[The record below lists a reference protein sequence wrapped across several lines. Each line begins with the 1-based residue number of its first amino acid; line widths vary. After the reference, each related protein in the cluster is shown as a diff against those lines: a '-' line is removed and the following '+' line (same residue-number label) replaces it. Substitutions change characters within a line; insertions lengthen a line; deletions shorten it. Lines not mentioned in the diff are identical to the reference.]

1 MSVDPL
7 HGLEDEL
14 RVALEKI
21 AATSD
26 LSALESL
33 RVGYLGRRGL
43 MNARFAGLGQMSPE
57 GRSFAGDK
65 LNEAKRRLEHAL
77 TVQIEA
83 VTVPTAEID
92 ATLPG
97 RHLEPGHLHP
107 LTTFSRRILSI
118 WRSLGYDV
126 HDGPE
131 LESAFFN
138 FDGLNVP
145 PDHPARDVQDT
156 FFVTGPDD
164 LVLRTHAS
172 TVQLRWATTHRR
184 QPPFRVVEVGKVYRH
199 EATDATHESMF
210 FQCDGVLVDRHVSM
224 AHLITTL
231 KTFINRLYPDRKVR
245 IRPSFFPF
253 VEPGIELDLW
263 WEVPGREGRWLEIL
277 GAGLVHPHV
286 IRAMGLKPT
295 EWQGFAF
302 GMGLDRLA
310 MIEFGLPDIR
320 LLYRGRLD
328 VLRQF

>member
-7 HGLEDEL
+7 HGLDDEV
-14 RVALEKI
+14 RVAVGRI

-26 LSALESL
+26 AAELESL
-33 RVGYLGRRGL
+33 RISLLGRRGIV
-43 MNARFAGLGQMSPE
+43 NARFANLVHLSPE
-57 GRSFAGDK
+57 GRSFAGNK
-65 LNEAKRRLEHAL
+65 LNDAKRRLEQAF
-77 TVQIEA
+77 
-83 VTVPTAEID
+83 VTQAQAISVPRRAID

-97 RHLEPGHLHP
+97 AYQEPGHLHP
-107 LTTFSRRILSI
+107 LTTFTRRVIDI

-131 LESAFFN
+131 LETAWFN

-156 FFVTGPDD
+156 FFIAGSDD
-164 LVLRTHAS
+164 LVLRTHSS
-172 TVQLRWATTHRR
+172 TVQLRWTKTHGRR
-184 QPPFRVVEVGKVYRH
+184 PPLRVVEVGKVYRH

-210 FQCDGVLVDRHVSM
+210 FQCDGVLVDREVTM

-231 KTFINRLYPDRKVR
+231 KTFMGRLYPNRRVR
-245 IRPSFFPF
+245 IRPSYFPF

-263 WEVPGREGRWLEIL
+263 WDAPGKPGRWLEIL

-286 IRAMGLKPT
+286 IKAMGLKPDQ
-295 EWQGFAF
+295 WQGFAF

-310 MIEFGLPDIR
+310 MIEYGLPDIR